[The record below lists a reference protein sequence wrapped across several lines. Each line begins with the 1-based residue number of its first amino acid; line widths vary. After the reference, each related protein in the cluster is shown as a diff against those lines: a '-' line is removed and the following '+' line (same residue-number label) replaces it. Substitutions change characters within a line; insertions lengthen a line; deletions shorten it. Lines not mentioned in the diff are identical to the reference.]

1 MSMYGPVFNLIAP
14 FVLASSGRPHPAD
27 VRQQDSVRDGAA
39 PHHPGHTPGGQGAGV
54 WPVAGPA
61 QADVPGHAHGPPVLL
76 PGRPPQPE
84 VRHHRGVQ
92 EQPDEEGTH
101 PVLRVPIFRYT
112 PSVLPSLPYS
122 IYLCLS
128 GHLPPPPPP
137 PHTTSFS
144 SERSVSIFIYTQHP
158 LHCNLYCDHISPL
171 GCTQL

>member
-61 QADVPGHAHGPPVLL
+61 QADVLGHAHGPPVLL

-112 PSVLPSLPYS
+112 PSVLPWLPYS
-122 IYLCLS
+122 VVAPTPL
-128 GHLPPPPPP
+128 
-137 PHTTSFS
+137 
-144 SERSVSIFIYTQHP
+144 RSVLGGVSRFLYTLSIHYTAICIATTCG
-158 LHCNLYCDHISPL
+158 L
-171 GCTQL
+171 